1 MKLATEEELTM
12 IKALTDEKVDGV
24 ELEMRLRIFKN
35 RFSPGHPVIPDF
47 GDTARS
53 RVQ

>member
-1 MKLATEEELTM
+1 M

-24 ELEMRLRIFKN
+24 ELEMRLHIFKN
-35 RFSPGHPVIPDF
+35 STFSNHFSPGHPVIPDF
-47 GDTARS
+47 GDPARS